1 MKKPGQVI
9 CIFILIIL
17 SGGISRASKLNSVLP
32 VDNQVLVLH
41 FQDGMVIYNWD
52 DTLSGSC
59 NGWDYYHTE
68 NWHLCPDKDQYV
80 PFGDPLN
87 AFYAQQ
93 LENYLLISEADPNYG
108 AEGKMPV
115 NVYRKS
121 KVWEASY
128 DERMPSMHHW
138 IYLVLPY
145 PLKRDTMYS
154 LKIDEKTNTGEQ
166 LKVFNFNE
174 FTMESPSIKISNIGY
189 EAAAVQKTADVYSWM
204 GDGGGRDFSR
214 LNGTPWHLF
223 DIVSGEKAYSGK
235 LEFRLGNR
243 EELQLGKDFTGAG
256 VWECDFSEFNI
267 PGKYRLVVE
276 GIGSSPVFPIEEN
289 IFEEAFK
296 VSMQGMFYQRMGCSE
311 KPAGNFPFSR
321 RPLFKQGVEPEDFVV
336 YISNKEMV
344 TGENPDNRKWYSAD
358 LSGEIVEESWGGWSD
373 AYDNDQRPV
382 NFICVFDIL
391 LAYYLNP
398 EAFTD
403 NQLYIPEV
411 NNGIPDIIDEAL
423 WQIDWWLRMR
433 DPNGG
438 YLTGLT
444 NIRPPENDNYAGAA
458 CGWQGW
464 CVAAGAAMAA
474 DCFRLAGNSE
484 LEKKYGDA
492 ALEAW
497 RWAMEQT
504 DQMLDTGVSGLRGRD
519 LKMTAAAF
527 LYNLTGESRFE
538 EVIYRESEARNQ
550 DSKVRNPGNWEQQ
563 YASVA
568 YIFTPRKVSYP
579 ELRKNMED
587 NIINQ
592 AKTDYLGKTDK
603 SPTRAARWTSTWEG
617 MVQTSNEMSLVAIA
631 HKITENEEEKDLFEK
646 GLYYEAEWTLGR
658 NPLGLV
664 QMTGLGEK
672 SVTQTFAPGRRDGY
686 PGLTPGWTPYMCRD
700 GWNNQDHIVYCEWYT
715 NRNYPDDKEIWPW
728 GEHFW
733 NSRYN
738 VPNSEATPQQTF
750 RQKIVLY
757 GYIYGMNKI
766 LPAVSKKY

>member
-1 MKKPGQVI
+1 MKNLRTVI
-9 CIFILIIL
+9 SFLAIITL
-17 SGGISRASKLNSVLP
+17 SAGISNATKFVSILP
-32 VDNQVLVLH
+32 ADNQNLVIH

-80 PFGDPLN
+80 PFGEPLN

-93 LENYLLISEADPNYG
+93 PGSYSIISEDDPDYAG
-108 AEGKMPV
+108 GKSPV
-115 NVYRKS
+115 KVHRKS
-121 KVWEASY
+121 KVWEASHTA
-128 DERMPSMHHW
+128 RMPAMHHW
-138 IYLVLPY
+138 IYLELPF
-145 PLKRDTMYS
+145 PLKREHSYTLRIDADTNS
-154 LKIDEKTNTGEQ
+154 GQQLKIFTY
-166 LKVFNFNE
+166 NE
-174 FTMESPSIKISNIGY
+174 FVMESPSIKISNIGY
-189 EAAAVQKTADVYSWM
+189 QAGAVQKTADVYLWM
-204 GDGGGRDFSR
+204 GDGGGLDFSR

-223 DIVSGEKAYSGK
+223 DISSGETAFSGK
-235 LEFRLGNR
+235 LEFRMENR
-243 EELQLGKDFTGAG
+243 EEPELERDFTGAD
-256 VWECDFSEFNI
+256 VWECDFSEFNR

-311 KPAGNFPFSR
+311 KPAGFPHSR

-336 YISNKEMV
+336 YISNREMV
-344 TGENPDNRKWYSAD
+344 TGVNPDNRDWYAED

-373 AYDNDQRPV
+373 AYDNDQRPG

-391 LAYYLNP
+391 LTYYLNP

-433 DPNGG
+433 GPGGG

-444 NIRPPENDNYAGAA
+444 NIRPPENVNYAGAA

-474 DCFRLAGNSE
+474 DCFRIAGNAG
-484 LEKKYGDA
+484 LQKKYTDA
-492 ALEAW
+492 ALEAYN
-497 RWAMEQT
+497 WALEQT
-504 DQMLDTGVSGLRGRD
+504 DRMLDTAVSGLRGRD

-527 LYNLTGESRFE
+527 LYNLTGESRYE
-538 EVIYRESEARNQ
+538 EIIYRESEAK
-550 DSKVRNPGNWEQQ
+550 DPASDVRNPGNREQQ

-568 YIFTPRKVSYP
+568 YIFSPQKISYP
-579 ELRKNMED
+579 ELQESMKK
-587 NIINQ
+587 IIIRQ
-592 AKTDYLGKTDK
+592 AKTDHLGKTEK

-631 HKITENEEEKDLFEK
+631 HKITENPEEKRLFEQ
-646 GLYYEAEWTLGR
+646 GLYFEAEWTLGR

-664 QMTGLGEK
+664 QMTGLGERA
-672 SVTQTFAPGRRDGY
+672 VTQTFAPGRRDGY

-700 GWNNQDHIVYCEWYT
+700 GWNNSDDIHRCEWYT

-733 NSRYN
+733 NSRYS

-757 GYIYGMNKI
+757 GYIYGMNKTAESAH
-766 LPAVSKKY
+766 LGH